1 MKKYRECPAADLKL
15 PITKN
20 LSHRKVHMELL
31 RKRTERV
38 GKLRIINMNILWVL
52 WCSNNNE
59 VLKIKVNTP
68 ILLIEGLMQN
78 KNLKT
83 EGG

>member
-1 MKKYRECPAADLKL
+1 
-15 PITKN
+15 
-20 LSHRKVHMELL
+20 MELL
-31 RKRTERV
+31 RIKTERV
-38 GKLRIINMNILWVL
+38 GKLRIINMNILWIL

-68 ILLIEGLMQN
+68 LLLTEGLMQV
-78 KNLKT
+78 KNLKM